1 MTRPSPENVQR
12 VACVGSGTIGAG
24 WAALFL
30 ANGLDVNATDP
41 GNDAESIT
49 RTRIARIWPKLE
61 QLGLANG
68 ASQDR
73 LSFTTDLAQC
83 VSDAQFIQESAPDNE
98 ELKIDLLASVD
109 ASCPA
114 DTIIASSSSKFI
126 PSRLGMK
133 CTHPERITVGHPFVP
148 SYLVPLVEIVGG
160 ANVDPAVPVW
170 LDGFYRRIG
179 KSPITLKNEIEGYVA
194 NRLQFAL
201 LQEASKLVEQG
212 VCDWIDV
219 EHAVTKGPGFR
230 WPIQGPVLHRHLGG
244 GAGGVRHMIA
254 HFGWR
259 GSPQTKQPF
268 IDTVDKHWGDTPIEE
283 LEDWRDENM
292 LMLLKGLKPAP

>member
-1 MTRPSPENVQR
+1 MTRPSAENVQR

-30 ANGLDVNATDP
+30 ANGLDVSATDP
-41 GNDAESIT
+41 GENAESIM
-49 RTRIARIWPKLE
+49 RQRIARIWPKLE
-61 QLGLANG
+61 QIGLADG
-68 ASQDR
+68 ASQQR
-73 LSFTTDLAQC
+73 LSFHTDLAQC
-83 VSDAQFIQESAPDNE
+83 VADAQFIQESAPDNE
-98 ELKIDLLASVD
+98 ALKIELIAAID
-109 ASCPA
+109 AACPA
-114 DTIIASSSSKFI
+114 DTVIASSSSKFL
-126 PSRLGMK
+126 PSRLGAQ
-133 CTHPERITVGHPFVP
+133 CTHPQRVTVGHPFVP

-160 ANVDPAVPVW
+160 ADADPAVLTW

-179 KSPITLKNEIEGYVA
+179 KFPITLKNEIEGYVA
-194 NRLQFAL
+194 NRLQSVVL
-201 LQEASKLVEQG
+201 EEASKLVEQG

-230 WPIQGPVLHRHLGG
+230 WPFQGPVLHRHLGG

-259 GSPQTKQPF
+259 GTPQSKQPF
-268 IDTVDKHWGDTPIEE
+268 IDTVDQRWGHVPIEE

-292 LMLLKGLKPAP
+292 LMLLKGLKEAP

>member
-1 MTRPSPENVQR
+1 MTRACASNVQR

-30 ANGLDVNATDP
+30 ANGLDVSATDP
-41 GNDAESIT
+41 GADAQSIM
-49 RTRIARIWPKLE
+49 RKRIARIWPKL
-61 QLGLANG
+61 QQIGLADG

-83 VSDAQFIQESAPDNE
+83 VADAEFIQESAPDNE
-98 ELKIDLLASVD
+98 ELKIKLLASID
-109 ASCPA
+109 AACPI
-114 DTIIASSSSKFI
+114 DTVIASSSSKFI
-126 PSRLGMK
+126 PSRLGMQ
-133 CTHPERITVGHPFVP
+133 CTHPERVTVGHPFVP

-160 ANVDPAVPVW
+160 ANVDPSALLW
-170 LDGFYRRIG
+170 LDAFYRRIG

-194 NRLQFAL
+194 NRLQSAVF
-201 LQEASKLVEQG
+201 QEAAKLVEQG

-244 GAGGVRHMIA
+244 GTGGVRHMIA

-259 GSPQTKQPF
+259 ASEQTKQPF
-268 IDTVDKHWGDTPIEE
+268 LDTVDKHWGHVSIEE

-292 LMLLKGLKPAP
+292 LMFLKNLKDAP